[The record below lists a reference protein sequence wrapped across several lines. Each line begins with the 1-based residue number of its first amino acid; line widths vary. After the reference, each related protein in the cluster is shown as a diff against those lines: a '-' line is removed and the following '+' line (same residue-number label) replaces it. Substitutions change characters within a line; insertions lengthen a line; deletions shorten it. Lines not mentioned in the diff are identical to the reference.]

1 MGTWL
6 DMSVIVK
13 TDKAKWINAINNASE
28 KACYAL
34 AEQMLADSEKFVP
47 YSGGSSQSAGG
58 LRESGKV
65 EKGESGKFY
74 LVWDTVYAL
83 YQWFG
88 TRADGTHPVKNY
100 TTPGTGKQW
109 VEKAK
114 DQYSDRWRDIA
125 QKGFT
130 GALK

>member
-1 MGTWL
+1 
-6 DMSVIVK
+6 MSVIVK
-13 TDKAKWINAINNASE
+13 TDKAKWIDAIN
-28 KACYAL
+28 KAKDKAAYAL

-47 YSGGSSQSAGG
+47 FSAGSSQSAGN

-65 EKGESGKFY
+65 VQGESSGRFY

-88 TRADGTHPVKNY
+88 VRADGTHRVRNY
-100 TTPGTGKQW
+100 TTLGTGTQW

-114 DQYSDRWRDIA
+114 AQFSERWQKIA
-125 QKGFT
+125 QKEFSDG
-130 GALK
+130 L

>member
-1 MGTWL
+1 
-6 DMSVIVK
+6 MSVIVK
-13 TDKAKWINAINNASE
+13 TNKAKWKSVVDTASGV
-28 KACYAL
+28 AAYAL

-58 LRESGKV
+58 LRESGHV
-65 EKGESGKFY
+65 VKGESGEMY

-83 YQWFG
+83 YQWYG
-88 TRADGTHPVKNY
+88 IRADGTHKVKNY
-100 TTPGTGKQW
+100 TTSGTGKQW

-114 DQYSDRWRDIA
+114 GQYNDRWRDIA
-125 QKGFT
+125 QKSFT